1 MVVQLEFLRVAEVQ
15 ISQDVNRGRWN
26 GRQKPFEQCHRIPL
40 AVDDPQR
47 DERAVQ
53 FLHRAVQDVAVPRDP
68 GVVARGGV
76 DDEGVIGM
84 RFAQIDERDP
94 AVGVVESN
102 RSRHDPRFLFVA
114 PPDIGIGGV
123 GFDQ

>member
-1 MVVQLEFLRVAEVQ
+1 M
-15 ISQDVNRGRWN
+15 
-26 GRQKPFEQCHRIPL
+26 
-40 AVDDPQR
+40 
-47 DERAVQ
+47 
-53 FLHRAVQDVAVPRDP
+53 PRDP

-102 RSRHDPRFLFVA
+102 RSRHDSRFLFVA
-114 PPDIGIGGV
+114 PPDIPIGGV